1 MIDMSSTSKK
11 WGLKQS
17 ITLLRI
23 LVGWHFLYEGIVKVY
38 NPEWTSFGYLATAQG
53 PFRPIFQAMA
63 SEALLPWVDTLNWGA
78 LVFVG
83 ITLILG
89 IFEKAGALVGAG
101 LLLLY
106 YLAHP
111 SWPGMAQINT
121 EGSYWIVNKNL
132 IEAVVCLV
140 LFYCPTGAVFGLSRF
155 FSKNKANTK
164 TELT

>member
-1 MIDMSSTSKK
+1 MSSTSDR
-11 WGLKQS
+11 WGLIQS

-23 LVGWHFLYEGIVKVY
+23 LIGWHFLYEGIVKVY
-38 NPEWTSFGYLATAQG
+38 NPNWTSYGYLVSAQG
-53 PFRPIFQAMA
+53 PFKTLFQAFA
-63 SEALLPWVDTLNWGA
+63 SEHVLPWVDTLNWAA

-89 IFEKAGALVGAG
+89 LFERAGALVGVG
-101 LLLLY
+101 MLMLY

-132 IEAVVCLV
+132 IEAAACLV
-140 LFYCPTGAVFGLSRF
+140 LFYCPTGKVFGLSRF
-155 FSKNKANTK
+155 FSKNDTTSK
-164 TELT
+164 TELS

>member
-1 MIDMSSTSKK
+1 M
-11 WGLKQS
+11 
-17 ITLLRI
+17 
-23 LVGWHFLYEGIVKVY
+23 
-38 NPEWTSFGYLATAQG
+38 
-53 PFRPIFQAMA
+53 
-63 SEALLPWVDTLNWGA
+63 DTLNWAA

-89 IFEKAGALVGAG
+89 IFERAGALTGVG

-132 IEAVVCLV
+132 IEAVTCLV
-140 LFYCPTGAVFGLSRF
+140 LFYYPTGTFFGLARI
-155 FSKNKANTK
+155 FSKNKATSK
-164 TELT
+164 TEMS

>member
-1 MIDMSSTSKK
+1 MYLTSSR
-11 WGLKQS
+11 WGLIQS
-17 ITLLRI
+17 VTLLRI
-23 LVGWHFLYEGIVKVY
+23 LIGWHFLYEGIVKVY
-38 NPEWTSFGYLATAQG
+38 NPSWTSYGYLVSAQG
-53 PFRPIFQAMA
+53 PLKPLFQAFT
-63 SEALLPWVDTLNWGA
+63 SEDVLPWVDTLNWAA

-89 IFEKAGALVGAG
+89 LFERAGALVGVG
-101 LLLLY
+101 MLLLY

-132 IEAVVCLV
+132 IEAAACLV
-140 LFYCPTGAVFGLSRF
+140 LFYCPTGSVFGLSRF
-155 FSKNKANTK
+155 FSKNKATSK